1 MGRVGQDAAFPRY
14 RTKSGWTVKIVQLTC
29 TPNHHDGSWIRLT
42 HHGLFVADVRSREAL
57 ESYLPL
63 ADLEEALTGR
73 RFRLSYSNHAS
84 SPSPSR
90 SRTSQKTH
98 WLVTGCLRATP
109 SRYQPSTVAGPQ
121 VPSA

>member
-1 MGRVGQDAAFPRY
+1 MGRVGQGAAFSRY
-14 RTKSGWTVKIVQLTC
+14 RTKSGWAVEVVQLTG

-42 HHGLFVADVRSREAL
+42 HHGFFVADVRSPEAL
-57 ESYLPL
+57 ESYFPL

-73 RFRLSYSNHAS
+73 RFKPSYSNHAC

-98 WLVTGCLRATP
+98 RLVVGCRRAT
-109 SRYQPSTVAGPQ
+109 SRRCQPSTVAGRQ
-121 VPSA
+121 APSA

>member
-1 MGRVGQDAAFPRY
+1 MGQDAAFPRY
-14 RTKSGWTVKIVQLTC
+14 RTKTGWAVKIVQLTC

-42 HHGLFVADVRSREAL
+42 HHGFFVADVRSPEAL
-57 ESYLPL
+57 ESYFPL

-73 RFRLSYSNHAS
+73 KFRLSYSNHAS

-109 SRYQPSTVAGPQ
+109 SRCQPSTAAGRHLA
-121 VPSA
+121 SA